1 MPFIH
6 NEAAATRSGFGLS
19 IVAAA
24 LGLVVV
30 MVAIFAHAGP
40 ATDAMWVVGP

>member
-1 MPFIH
+1 MSFIH
-6 NEAAATRSGFGLS
+6 SEAAATRSGFDLS

-24 LGLVVV
+24 LVLVVV

-40 ATDAMWVVGP
+40 ATDAMWIVGP